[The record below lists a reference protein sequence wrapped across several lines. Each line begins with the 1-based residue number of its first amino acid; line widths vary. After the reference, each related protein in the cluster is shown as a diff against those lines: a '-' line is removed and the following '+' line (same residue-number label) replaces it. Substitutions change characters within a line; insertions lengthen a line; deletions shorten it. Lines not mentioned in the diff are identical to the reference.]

1 MAKSVLVTGGAGF
14 IGSHVADRFLA
25 EGWDVTILDELSS
38 GREENIAPSVRFVRG
53 CITSPEASALV
64 RDGCFDVMCHLA
76 AQIDVRRSVN
86 DPAYDATRN
95 ILGTLN
101 LMEAVRASGHATR
114 TIFSSTGGALY
125 GDFDPPPS
133 TEAFAKDPE
142 APYGIAKLS
151 VEYYLAYYGRV
162 HGLVTVALRYGNVYG
177 PRQDPH
183 GEAGVVAI
191 FCNRLL
197 DGRALTVF
205 GNGEQTRDY
214 VYAGDVARANFLAAT
229 GPLPPRGRLDAR
241 AFNIGT
247 GVETSVNTLAETLRA
262 VSGATAP
269 IEYAP
274 ARAGELARSALQ
286 TDKARDLLGWT
297 PQVPLAEGLAN
308 TFRFFAD
315 RRERLAA
322 AGQA

>member
-25 EGWDVTILDELSS
+25 EGWSVTILDDLSS
-38 GREENIAPSVRFVRG
+38 GRVENIPADARFVRG
-53 CITSPEASALV
+53 CITSPEAAALV
-64 RDGCFDVMCHLA
+64 REGRFEVLCHLA
-76 AQIDVRRSVN
+76 AQIDVRRSVE
-86 DPAYDATRN
+86 DPVFDATRN

-101 LMEAVRASGHATR
+101 LLEAVRASGYATR
-114 TIFSSTGGALY
+114 TVFSSTGGALY

-133 TEAFAKDPE
+133 TELFAKDPE

-162 HGLVTVALRYGNVYG
+162 HGLDTVALRYGNVYG

-205 GNGEQTRDY
+205 GDGTQTRDY
-214 VYAGDVARANFLAAT
+214 VYTGDVARANFLAAT
-229 GPLPPRGRLDAR
+229 TALPPRGRLDAR

-247 GVETSVNTLAETLRA
+247 GLETSVNTLAETLRE

-286 TDKARDLLGWT
+286 TDKARAVLGWT
-297 PQVPLAEGLAN
+297 PEVSIAEGLAN
-308 TFRFFAD
+308 TYRFFAD
-315 RRERLAA
+315 RRARLAA
-322 AGQA
+322 EGAR

>member
-14 IGSHVADRFLA
+14 IGAHVADRFLA
-25 EGWDVTILDELSS
+25 EGWSVTILDDLSS
-38 GREENIAPSVRFVRG
+38 GRTENIPPDARFVRG
-53 CITSPEASALV
+53 DITTPDAAALV
-64 RDGCFDVMCHLA
+64 RDGGFDVMCHLA
-76 AQIDVRRSVN
+76 AQIDVRRSVL
-86 DPAYDATRN
+86 DPVFDATRN

-101 LMEAVRASGHATR
+101 LMQAIQASGHATR
-114 TIFSSTGGALY
+114 VVFSSTGGALY

-133 TEAFAKDPE
+133 TETFSKDPE

-162 HGLVTVALRYGNVYG
+162 HGLDTVALRYGNVYG

-191 FCNRLL
+191 FCNRIL

-205 GNGEQTRDY
+205 GDGEQTRDY
-214 VYAGDVARANFLAAT
+214 VYAGDVAGANFAAAT
-229 GPLPPRGRLDAR
+229 STSLPKPGRLDAR

-247 GVETSVNTLAETLRA
+247 SIETSVNTLATTLQSVA
-262 VSGATAP
+262 GATAA
-269 IEYAP
+269 IDYAP

-286 TDKARDLLGWT
+286 TDKARSVLGWS
-297 PQVPLAEGLAN
+297 PKVSLAEGLAN
-308 TFRFFAD
+308 TYQYFSG
-315 RRERLAA
+315 RRSGAITR
-322 AGQA
+322 

>member
-1 MAKSVLVTGGAGF
+1 MAKTVLVTGGAGF
-14 IGSHVADRFLA
+14 IGSHVADRFVA
-25 EGWDVTILDELSS
+25 EGWSVTILDDLSS
-38 GREENIAPSVRFVRG
+38 GREENIPSAARFVRG
-53 CITSPEASALV
+53 DITSPEAAELV
-64 RDGCFDVMCHLA
+64 RDGQFDVMCHLA
-76 AQIDVRRSVN
+76 AQIDVRRSVL

-101 LMEAVRASGHATR
+101 LMEAIRAGGHPTR
-114 TIFSSTGGALY
+114 TVFSSTGGALY

-133 TEAFAKDPE
+133 AETFSKDPE

-162 HGLVTVALRYGNVYG
+162 HGLDTVALRYGNVYG

-197 DGRALTVF
+197 DCRPLTVF

-214 VYAGDVARANFLAAT
+214 VYAGDVAAANFAAAT
-229 GPLPPRGRLDAR
+229 GTLPPRGRLDAR

-247 GVETSVNTLAETLRA
+247 GIETSVNTLAETLRS
-262 VSGATAP
+262 VSQASAP
-269 IEYAP
+269 IEYAA
-274 ARAGELARSALQ
+274 ARPGELARSALD
-286 TDKARDLLGWT
+286 TAKAQSVLGWK
-297 PQVPLAEGLAN
+297 PAVSLRQGLEN
-308 TFRFFAD
+308 TYAFFAA
-315 RRERLAA
+315 RRGGSAA
-322 AGQA
+322 S

>member
-1 MAKSVLVTGGAGF
+1 MAKTVLVTGGAGF

-25 EGWDVTILDELSS
+25 DGWNVTVLDDLSS
-38 GREENIAPSVRFVRG
+38 GREENIADGVRFVRG
-53 CITSPEASALV
+53 DITTPEAATLV
-64 RDGCFDVMCHLA
+64 RDGRFDVMCHLA
-76 AQIDVRRSVN
+76 AQIDVRRSVL

-95 ILGTLN
+95 VLGTLN
-101 LMEAVRASGHATR
+101 LMEAVKASGHDTR
-114 TIFSSTGGALY
+114 VVFSSTGGALY

-133 TEAFAKDPE
+133 AETNSKDPE

-162 HGLVTVALRYGNVYG
+162 HGLTTVALRYGNVYG

-197 DGRALTVF
+197 DERALTVF

-214 VYAGDVARANFLAAT
+214 VYAGDVAAANFAAAT
-229 GPLPPRGRLDAR
+229 GSLPPAGRLDAR

-247 GVETSVNTLAETLRA
+247 GIETSVNTVAGTLKQ
-262 VSGATAP
+262 VSGSKSE

-274 ARAGELARSALQ
+274 ARAGELARSALN
-286 TDKARDLLGWT
+286 TAKAKDVLGWT
-297 PQVPLAEGLAN
+297 PKTSLAEGLER

-315 RRERLAA
+315 RRAA
-322 AGQA
+322 AGAGSKA